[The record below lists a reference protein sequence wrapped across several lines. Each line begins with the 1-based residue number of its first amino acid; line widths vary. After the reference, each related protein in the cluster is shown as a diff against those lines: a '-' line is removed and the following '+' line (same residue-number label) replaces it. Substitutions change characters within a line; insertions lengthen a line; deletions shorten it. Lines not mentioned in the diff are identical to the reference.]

1 MVGDEKQSIYSFQ
14 GADLAN
20 FRAVR
25 ERLMARAAAA
35 GRSIHAELLDRS
47 FRSVPAVLATV
58 DAVFALPE
66 AQGGVVDP
74 GQILRHDTERAND
87 PGLVELWPLARPAE
101 AEPADEPWPLP
112 GAPRIGDEPERRV
125 ARAIARTIRD
135 WLDRGEVL
143 QSTGQPVRPGDVMI
157 LLGRRGILQERLV
170 RALKQAG
177 VPAAGADRLALRDHI
192 AVQDLVALGAR
203 GPAAGGRPQPRLP
216 AQEPAAWAG

>member
-1 MVGDEKQSIYSFQ
+1 MLYKLDARIDHVLVDEAQDTSPRQWAIVLKLTEEFFAGAGARDVARSLFVVGDEKQSIYSFQ

-112 GAPRIGDEPERRV
+112 GAPGSATSPSAASHGRSPGPSATGWIA
-125 ARAIARTIRD
+125 ARCC
-135 WLDRGEVL
+135 
-143 QSTGQPVRPGDVMI
+143 
-157 LLGRRGILQERLV
+157 
-170 RALKQAG
+170 RA
-177 VPAAGADRLALRDHI
+177 PASRS
-192 AVQDLVALGAR
+192 
-203 GPAAGGRPQPRLP
+203 GPATS
-216 AQEPAAWAG
+216 